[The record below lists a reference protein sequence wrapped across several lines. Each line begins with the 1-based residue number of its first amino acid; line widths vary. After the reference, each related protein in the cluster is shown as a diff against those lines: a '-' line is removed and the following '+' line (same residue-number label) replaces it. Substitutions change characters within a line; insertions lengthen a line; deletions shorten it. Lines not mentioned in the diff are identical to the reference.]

1 MKKIINIFFLIVS
14 FNLFSQEMNCQII
27 VNSDLVNQTNQQ
39 IFKTLQNSLNEFV
52 NLNIWTEKKTLY
64 NEKISSSIIINLSK
78 YNSSNFEGSI
88 QIQAQRPVYNSNY
101 DSPILNILDDDISF
115 KYLEF
120 EPLFYNKTN
129 FESNLV
135 SLISFYIYIIIGLHS
150 DSFENN
156 SGTKYFNEALK
167 ILNFAQ
173 NSSYKGWKQSDG
185 SNNRFWLID
194 SLLSNTYLEFR
205 SIFYKYHR
213 TGLDSMVLNS
223 RLGKENIITSLSL
236 FENLYSIRPN
246 SYLIQSFFDTKSTE
260 IVDILSE
267 GPKIELKKTIKLLN
281 KVSPFFAHKWKKIK
295 N

>member
-1 MKKIINIFFLIVS
+1 MKKI
-14 FNLFSQEMNCQII
+14 FNLFFLLSFFNSYSQEINCQVI

-52 NLNIWTEKKTLY
+52 NLNIWTEKKTLF
-64 NEKISSSIIINLSK
+64 NEKISSSIIINLTK

-115 KYLEF
+115 TYQEF
-120 EPLFYNKTN
+120 EPLYYNKN
-129 FESNLV
+129 SFESNLV
-135 SLISFYIYIIIGLHS
+135 SLISFYIYVIIGLHS

-156 SGTKYFNEALK
+156 SGTKYFNEALR
-167 ILNFAQ
+167 ILNLAQ
-173 NSSYKGWKQSDG
+173 NNNFKGWKQSDG
-185 SNNRFWLID
+185 TNNRFWLID
-194 SLLSNTYLEFR
+194 SLLSNTYSEFR
-205 SIFYKYHR
+205 SIFYSYHR
-213 TGLDSMVLNS
+213 IGLDSMVFNS
-223 RLGKENIITSLSL
+223 KKGKENIIMSLSL
-236 FENLYSIRPN
+236 FESLYSRRPN

-260 IVDILSE
+260 IVDILSK
-267 GPKIELKKTIKLLN
+267 GPKVELKKTIRLLN

>member
-1 MKKIINIFFLIVS
+1 M
-14 FNLFSQEMNCQII
+14 
-27 VNSDLVNQTNQQ
+27 DR
-39 IFKTLQNSLNEFV
+39 
-52 NLNIWTEKKTLY
+52 KKTLY
-64 NEKISSSIIINLSK
+64 NDKISSSIIINLSK
-78 YNSSNFEGSI
+78 YNSSNFEGTI

-115 KYLEF
+115 KYQEF
-120 EPLFYNKTN
+120 EPLFYNKNN

-150 DSFENN
+150 DSYKNN
-156 SGTKYFNEALK
+156 SGTKYFNESLK

-173 NSSYKGWKQSDG
+173 NSNYKGWNQSDG

-194 SLLSNTYLEFR
+194 SLLSNTYSEFR

-213 TGLDSMVLNS
+213 TGLDSMILNS
-223 RLGKENIITSLSL
+223 RLGKENIIISLSL

-260 IVDILSE
+260 IVDILSG